1 MDQSENNN
9 IYGNVKECVIFF
21 ENGTQKVF
29 SSSRKKGELT
39 VYVLNHRIRDSGFV
53 KMVFKHYKGVNSL
66 TEFAAQC
73 GFNSTKTF
81 TRHFKQ
87 KFNTTPKQWLLLIR
101 KNEVVYYL
109 ENTDYPLK
117 KIVSLLGFTN
127 ASHLRDFCIK
137 KTGLI
142 PERIREMK
150 REEGA

>member
-9 IYGNVKECVIFF
+9 IYGNVKECIIFF
-21 ENGTQKVF
+21 ENGTQKVL
-29 SSSRKKGELT
+29 SSNRKKEELT
-39 VYVLNHRIRDSGFV
+39 VCVLHHHIRDSGFV

-66 TEFAAQC
+66 PEFAAQC

-101 KNEVVYYL
+101 KNEVIHYL

-117 KIVSLLGFTN
+117 KIGSLLGFAN

-137 KTGLI
+137 RTGLT
-142 PERIREMK
+142 PEKIREMK
-150 REEGA
+150 WEEGA